1 MDDSVITGKVKA
13 SVFNDPALKSAE
25 ISKEVDPDW
34 DIHQR
39 AGMDAIGNTRWA
51 KGTPRR
57 GRLEP
62 KEQAAGIPVGE
73 LSHSSV

>member
-1 MDDSVITGKVKA
+1 MQGSKRVRDLHNA
-13 SVFNDPALKSAE
+13 P
-25 ISKEVDPDW
+25 KEVDPDW

-57 GRLEP
+57 GRQEP
-62 KEQAAGIPVGE
+62 KEQAAGMPVGE